1 MSPNDLKLRNLLV
14 EILLIDD
21 EQYRDENGPDT
32 IETWDSLAMV
42 RIATEWGLSR
52 RLARGAR
59 HTAESLSWDRE
70 IERLEQSYREVVAR
84 SAPAGSTDRGEAVVN
99 L

>member
-21 EQYRDENGPDT
+21 DQYQDENGPDA

-42 RIATEWGLSR
+42 RIAVGVEEAFGYGMTPE
-52 RLARGAR
+52 
-59 HTAESLSWDRE
+59 EIVSLDSIGDIKAILRAHD
-70 IERLEQSYREVVAR
+70 IRFD
-84 SAPAGSTDRGEAVVN
+84 G
-99 L
+99 

>member
-14 EILLIDD
+14 ETLLIDD

-42 RIATEWGLSR
+42 RIAAGVGEVFGYDMTPEEMVSL
-52 RLARGAR
+52 
-59 HTAESLSWDRE
+59 ESIGDIKAILQAHDIRFD
-70 IERLEQSYREVVAR
+70 
-84 SAPAGSTDRGEAVVN
+84 P
-99 L
+99 

>member
-21 EQYRDENGPDT
+21 DQYRDENGPDT

-42 RIATEWGLSR
+42 RIAVGVK
-52 RLARGAR
+52 
-59 HTAESLSWDRE
+59 ESFGYAMTPDE
-70 IERLEQSYREVVAR
+70 IVSLDSVGDIKTILRTHDIRFDE
-84 SAPAGSTDRGEAVVN
+84 
-99 L
+99 

>member
-42 RIATEWGLSR
+42 RIATGVEEAFDYSMTPEEMVSLDSIGDIKAILRSR
-52 RLARGAR
+52 DIAF
-59 HTAESLSWDRE
+59 D
-70 IERLEQSYREVVAR
+70 Q
-84 SAPAGSTDRGEAVVN
+84 
-99 L
+99 

>member
-21 EQYRDENGPDT
+21 DQYRDENGPDA

-42 RIATEWGLSR
+42 RIAIGIE
-52 RLARGAR
+52 
-59 HTAESLSWDRE
+59 ESFGYGMTPDE
-70 IERLEQSYREVVAR
+70 IVSLDSIGNIKAILR
-84 SAPAGSTDRGEAVVN
+84 SHDIRFDE
-99 L
+99 

>member
-42 RIATEWGLSR
+42 RIATGVEEAFDYSM
-52 RLARGAR
+52 
-59 HTAESLSWDRE
+59 TPEEMVSLDSIGD
-70 IERLEQSYREVVAR
+70 IKSILR
-84 SAPAGSTDRGEAVVN
+84 SHDIAFDP
-99 L
+99 

>member
-21 EQYRDENGPDT
+21 DQYRDENGPDA

-42 RIATEWGLSR
+42 RIAVGVEEAFGYKMTPE
-52 RLARGAR
+52 
-59 HTAESLSWDRE
+59 EMVSLDSIGD
-70 IERLEQSYREVVAR
+70 IKAILR
-84 SAPAGSTDRGEAVVN
+84 SHDIGFDQ
-99 L
+99 